1 MEQLLTY
8 KKMFVHQLQET
19 RIQGLYTCFV
29 VIKKQTFYK
38 EFEAT
43 EQTVNQQFEITRNQ
57 ILQYMQNY
65 LGIRENSIINSFWR
79 CNDEKF
85 ED

>member
-1 MEQLLTY
+1 MEKLLNY
-8 KKMFVHQLQET
+8 KNMFVHQLRAT
-19 RIQGLYTCFV
+19 HIQGLYTCFV
-29 VIKKQTFYK
+29 VTEKETFSK

-57 ILQYMQNY
+57 MLQVLQQYFGINQIL
-65 LGIRENSIINSFWR
+65 NSFWR
-79 CNDEKF
+79 SIGDGKF